1 MFFIE
6 NYQKSKVCIFSTLQF
21 SLDITLSKSFGM
33 MFLISLY
40 VKINNSIIYLTVL
53 YNISTLY

>member
-6 NYQKSKVCIFSTLQF
+6 NYQKSLVCIFSTLQF
-21 SLDITLSKSFGM
+21 SLDINLSKSFGM

-53 YNISTLY
+53 YNISILY